1 MNLGTSTNR
10 EPARPAVR
18 LTFVE
23 RVRRMLAVVGVVIVT
38 ALGLPAG
45 FAQTGTATL
54 VLEAGYGGYIDP
66 LVGFDLYA
74 TVSSTELFDGRLEAN
89 VIGVSAAVEI
99 PAGGTKTVML
109 RIPPLGEQRR
119 VTVRLVD
126 TSGDATSV
134 AATETMQTL
143 TPGDAILVAT
153 VGTVD
158 LGQARSFPLERNIFT
173 VGEQAGGFARLNTAV
188 SYVVAADG
196 TMVATSDDD
205 RVALLSWIR
214 SGGTLIASQRDVASL
229 GEEFA
234 GGFVDETTLASGR
247 IVIGDVGALALNG
260 WDRVFID
267 TPSIGTVVSYI
278 DQNFGSLDAAAASA
292 RPLSVPALPWL
303 VSGIAMFVLLVG
315 PVNFFV
321 LRRTGRPELAW
332 ITIPA
337 ASIVFFVAF
346 LVVGQQSVESEV
358 YASAVALYQ
367 TEGGV
372 VGDGAVVVSA
382 KAGRTVTLESSSQ
395 WAVAPS
401 AGGFIANVP
410 AEQQGNDAVSFTFT
424 EAGVGSAQLTPG
436 DLPAGVGL
444 RAVEAD
450 SVFTVTNDT
459 DSTLWVWGVVVGGKF
474 AGSGEPL
481 GPGESG
487 TINTRLTPLE
497 DWSILNQVVDR
508 SGAEI
513 WNRPNSEFLWR
524 QIETL
529 SPAMESLAPL
539 RSASKAFVFGVSNDY
554 DIEISVDDTNRAIEG
569 VAVLVAE
576 FDASDL
582 SSGRGGALP
591 ELVRALGAE
600 FVERNL
606 STYYIYGAE
615 EIVVR
620 FAVPTEVSVVKVVNP
635 VGSPEMYNWS
645 SDTWDP
651 VARGDDIVMDQYR
664 GPDGYV
670 MARIVGQL
678 AEETGGLGS
687 QQGFRLDWEAG
698 S

>member
-1 MNLGTSTNR
+1 MR
-10 EPARPAVR
+10 RM
-18 LTFVE
+18 FVE
-23 RVRRMLAVVGVVIVT
+23 LVRRMLLVAGVAIIA
-38 ALGLPAG
+38 ALGSPAVL
-45 FAQTGTATL
+45 AQTSTATL
-54 VLEAGYGGYIDP
+54 VLDAGYGGYIDP
-66 LVGFDLYA
+66 LEGFDLYA

-89 VIGVSAAVEI
+89 VYGVSAAVEI
-99 PAGGTKTVML
+99 PAGGTKTVTL

-119 VTVRLVD
+119 VILRLVD

-134 AATETMQTL
+134 VATETLQML
-143 TPGDAILVAT
+143 TPGDAVLVAT
-153 VGTVD
+153 VGSID

-173 VGEQAGGFARLNTAV
+173 VPEQAGGFARLNTAV

-196 TMVATSDDD
+196 TLVDKSDDE
-205 RVALLSWIR
+205 RGALLRWIR
-214 SGGTLIASQRDVASL
+214 SGGTLIASQRDVTSL
-229 GEEFA
+229 GDEFA
-234 GGFVDETTLASGR
+234 SGFVDETALESGR
-247 IVIGDVGALALNG
+247 IVVGDVRALALGG

-267 TPSIGTVVSYI
+267 TPSVGTVVSYI
-278 DQNFGSLDAAAASA
+278 DQNFGSLDAAAAAA

-303 VSGIAMFVLLVG
+303 VSGIALFVLLVG

-321 LRRTGRPELAW
+321 LRRTGKPELAW
-332 ITIPA
+332 VTIPA
-337 ASIVFFVAF
+337 ASVIFFIAF
-346 LVVGQQSVESEV
+346 LVVGQQSVEAEV

-367 TEGGV
+367 TEGGI
-372 VGDGAVVVSA
+372 VGDGAVIVSA

-410 AEQQGNDAVSFTFT
+410 AQQQGNDAVSFTFT

-436 DLPAGVGL
+436 DLPAEVGL
-444 RAVEAD
+444 RVVEAD
-450 SVFTVTNDT
+450 GVFTVTNDT
-459 DSTLWVWGVVVGGKF
+459 RSTLWVWGVVVGGKF

-487 TINTRLTPLE
+487 TINNRPTPLE
-497 DWSILNQVVDR
+497 DWSILNQVIDR
-508 SGAEI
+508 SRVEI
-513 WNRPNSEFLWR
+513 WNRPDSEFLWR

-539 RSASKAFVFGVSNDY
+539 RSGSKAFVFGVSNDY
-554 DIEISVDDTNRAIEG
+554 EIEVSVDGRKQPIEG

-576 FDASDL
+576 FN
-582 SSGRGGALP
+582 SSGLAGGRGGALP

-600 FVERNL
+600 FVEKNM

-620 FAVPTEVSVVKVVNP
+620 FAVPAGVDVAKVVNP
-635 VGSPEMYNWS
+635 VGNPELYNWS
-645 SDTWDP
+645 TDTWDP
-651 VARGDDIVMDQYR
+651 VARGAEILMDRYR